1 MTRAGAVLNTADV
14 QRGLSTAVFGVG
26 GVGISAIVA
35 ASIRG
40 AHAIIAI
47 DLDDAKLEWARRK
60 GATHTVNT
68 LPALEVNPADLIM
81 NEKRLVG

>member
-1 MTRAGAVLNTADV
+1 
-14 QRGLSTAVFGVG
+14 
-26 GVGISAIVA
+26 VA
-35 ASIRG
+35 SESRPSSPRRYG